1 MMDDEIIADNEK
13 IQEYLNRYEKM
24 SLAEIIADIRKTDD
38 KLFWLRVDKMIC
50 EAVLRARENREKH
63 SK

>member
-24 SLAEIIADIRKTDD
+24 NSEEIDADIRKIED

-50 EAVLRARENREKH
+50 EAVLRARENREKY